1 MDTSSRAT
9 TSMVKRS
16 DRINNKGNS
25 LLPTSGAS
33 TSAAA
38 AGSQETD
45 RVVVEGEQHKS
56 KSKTKTPPQSKINK
70 QGWNFKK
77 YNRGSSGTNHLASLS
92 VLSSPQLLLPAR
104 LC

>member
-9 TSMVKRS
+9 TSMGKRG
-16 DRINNKGNS
+16 DRNNNKGKS

-33 TSAAA
+33 TASAAA

-56 KSKTKTPPQSKINK
+56 KSMDAIA
-70 QGWNFKK
+70 G
-77 YNRGSSGTNHLASLS
+77 
-92 VLSSPQLLLPAR
+92 
-104 LC
+104 